1 MAKAPGKSS
10 PGKDTGKGEGEGIG
24 KAKGKRADDDENNDQ
39 ASYYDETGEAE
50 DGEER
55 GKERIAANL
64 RALADE
70 ADKELA
76 LLDDADSF
84 DGMRNELDT
93 SKDMGSLLHR
103 ISDQEHIMAEDMQGE
118 ETAEHEANEA
128 NNAQMGQEAQDVVV
142 DDGAQH

>member
-1 MAKAPGKSS
+1 VAGLVAKAT
-10 PGKDTGKGEGEGIG
+10 PGKDNEKGKGQATGKG
-24 KAKGKRADDDENNDQ
+24 KGKRADDDDENYHQ
-39 ASYYDETGEAE
+39 ASDYDETDEAE

-84 DGMRNELDT
+84 DGMRKELDT

-103 ISDQEHIMAEDMQGE
+103 ISDQEHVMEEDMQGE
-118 ETAEHEANEA
+118 ETAEHEA

-142 DDGAQH
+142 DDGAEH